1 MKLKKLLSTFL
12 AFAVA
17 VTTFSAFPITADASY
32 RTITIFKG
40 EHNLEEDMWFH
51 ITCDEA
57 FCFDSETVRI
67 GVTYEVIDTD
77 TTSSPKATFTTKD
90 VSHILGSTYSGIDSN
105 GTDRFSVSAEAY
117 EAACEDKDI
126 MVQGDNLI
134 IKEITITGEYNNPN
148 EAPAADV
155 GEQYVTVNGISD
167 MGSICF
173 NTQSRSERKK
183 IEAGTHTY
191 ELNYT
196 TKSYSDDLDYSGVI
210 EGIDVQVL
218 IADTTGAQNYTDMS
232 IDIYVDGEKKVSV
245 DEDTYGFKY
254 NKEAMD
260 YSIDEVA
267 PGFMYE
273 LRSADIDVIGT
284 ITPGSTVTFKVTVT
298 YTPIEPYVEYQQ
310 YTEYTKNNAKY
321 KGIRGLMLIPIED
334 AEEAESVDFKF
345 SNGTKEVTVNSKK
358 CYSKITV
365 AGNTIVAADGYV
377 FVAYAMSGVPDGTT
391 VTCTGITVNK

>member
-17 VTTFSAFPITADASY
+17 VTTFSAFPVTADASM

-40 EHNLEEDMWFH
+40 EHSLDNDGM
-51 ITCDEA
+51 ITITADEA
-57 FCFDSETVRI
+57 FCFSGDVRI
-67 GVTYEVIDTD
+67 GITYEIEDATSNVEAQATVDTD
-77 TTSSPKATFTTKD
+77 
-90 VSHILGSTYSGIDSN
+90 STYHWALLCKTYTVTSN
-105 GTDRFSVSAEAY
+105 GTSRMPAY
-117 EAACEDKDI
+117 NGTYETACENGNIRVD
-126 MVQGDNLI
+126 GDNLI

-173 NTQSRSERKK
+173 NTQSRSERKR

-196 TKSYSDDLDYSGVI
+196 TKSYSDDLDYTGVV

-232 IDIYVDGEKKVSV
+232 IDIYVDGEKKVSI

-267 PGFMYE
+267 PGFMYD
-273 LRSADIDVIGT
+273 LRSADNTAIGT
-284 ITPGSTVTFKVTVT
+284 INAGSTVTFKVTVT

-310 YTEYTKNNAKY
+310 YTEYTKNNAKF
-321 KGIRGLMLIPIED
+321 KGIRGLMLIPVED
-334 AEEAESVDFKF
+334 AESAESVDFRF
-345 SNGTKEVTVNSKK
+345 SNGTKEITVNSKK